1 MTKPELLINKCSYFK
16 YNVTV
21 TAILFGPFFSGLGET
36 AMLKIS
42 GKIGIA
48 SLTDQAYLYNQ
59 QMNLMFGTSQVMVLM
74 ITVFVSTLKLWK
86 SKKQAH

>member
-1 MTKPELLINKCSYFK
+1 M
-16 YNVTV
+16 
-21 TAILFGPFFSGLGET
+21 
-36 AMLKIS
+36 MKIS

-59 QMNLMFGTSQVMVLM
+59 QMNLMFGTSHVMVLM